1 MAQGPECGPNPMTE
15 AKEHSSDQQ
24 KLHPDRDVQ
33 LEFYRQLME
42 SQRDNTRIAYSWIGN
57 VFLVLSSA
65 LIVFGL
71 TTKDSRS
78 FIPAM
83 VLGIG
88 LSIIWAFI
96 TEVFAT
102 YIRERFRQA
111 SQIESR
117 LGFRGIAMAGDERFA
132 NLGWRMYFV
141 QARTYVFL
149 FVVLYIAVWILALVL
164 KF

>member
-1 MAQGPECGPNPMTE
+1 MTVAE
-15 AKEHSSDQQ
+15 EQSSDQEKQ
-24 KLHPDRDVQ
+24 HPDRDVQ
-33 LEFYRQLME
+33 LELYRQLME

-57 VFLVLSSA
+57 VVLVLSSA
-65 LIVFGL
+65 LIIFGL
-71 TTKDSRS
+71 TTQDSKS

-88 LSIIWAFI
+88 LSIIWAFL

-111 SQIESR
+111 LEVER
-117 LGFRGIAMAGDERFA
+117 LLQFRGLGTAGYERFA
-132 NLGWRMYFV
+132 NLGWRIHFV
-141 QARTYVFL
+141 QARTYVFS
-149 FVVLYIAVWILALVL
+149 FVVIYISVWILALVL

>member
-1 MAQGPECGPNPMTE
+1 MRPNNMAEGDEQNTD
-15 AKEHSSDQQ
+15 K
-24 KLHPDRDVQ
+24 DVL
-33 LEFYRQLME
+33 LELYRQLME

-71 TTKDSRS
+71 TTQDSKS

-83 VLGIG
+83 ILGIG

-96 TEVFAT
+96 TEVFAAYT
-102 YIRERFRQA
+102 RERFSQA
-111 SQIESR
+111 LEVEKM
-117 LGFRGIAMAGDERFA
+117 LGIRGIAQAGAERFTKLRWLKYLA
-132 NLGWRMYFV
+132 
-141 QARTYVFL
+141 QARTYVWL
-149 FVVLYIAVWILALVL
+149 FVMLYIAVWIVALTL